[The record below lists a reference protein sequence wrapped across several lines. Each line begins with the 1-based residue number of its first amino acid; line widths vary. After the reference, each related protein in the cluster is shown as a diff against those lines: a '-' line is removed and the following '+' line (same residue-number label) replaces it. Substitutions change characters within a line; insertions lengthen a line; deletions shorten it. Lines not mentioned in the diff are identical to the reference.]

1 MRKLLVFVLIHQ
13 CLARGRESY
22 IKNLSKKQYSVT
34 DPVRFGVNEILKVL
48 LKD

>member
-1 MRKLLVFVLIHQ
+1 MLSQ
-13 CLARGRESY
+13 GEGESY
-22 IKNLSKKQYSVT
+22 IKNLSKETGIHVT